1 MPTLSVT
8 IVHKVGLS
16 LQARSMLGLTKYVVK
31 LHISRNKGN
40 LVGLDLGKQ
49 LEKMER
55 WTLPLYSFLGFGKQ
69 PNKQEPGW
77 CLFNLLGL

>member
-8 IVHKVGLS
+8 IVRKVGLS

-55 WTLPLYSFLGFGKQ
+55 
-69 PNKQEPGW
+69 
-77 CLFNLLGL
+77 